1 MSLTRKDDEVL
12 NDEWSKTETVSRT
25 RWRTG
30 KALPTPAEVYDRV
43 SNTLSNV
50 ALLQMG
56 DTWVFGRM
64 LPLSEIAEDAQV
76 RRLGG
81 TYGIEVIHQA
91 ATWEAMVLIVS
102 TMKF

>member
-1 MSLTRKDDEVL
+1 MSLTRKDDEAL
-12 NDEWSKTETVSRT
+12 NEEWSKTETVSRV
-25 RWRTG
+25 RR
-30 KALPTPAEVYDRV
+30 KSLPTPAEVYDRV
-43 SNTLSNV
+43 SKTLSNV
-50 ALLQMG
+50 TLLQMG

-64 LPLSEIAEDAQV
+64 LPLSEISEDAQV

-91 ATWEAMVLIVS
+91 ATWEAMVLAVS